1 MPTQKKP
8 KAVIS
13 KDQKA
18 KRPVGRPPKPAP
30 RINAPVKTVLAFVL
44 RTRRPAG

>member
-1 MPTQKKP
+1 MNEKKKP
-8 KAVIS
+8 E
-13 KDQKA
+13 

-30 RINAPVKTVLAFVL
+30 RINAPVKAILDLVL